1 MTLHLPSWKAMLKA
15 WLAATAMALAFHG
28 AVAAT
33 TWGANYFPDIV
44 LTTQDGAKVHFY
56 EDLVKGKNVAVNVIY
71 TRCRDECPLETARMA
86 EVQRLL
92 GERMGKDIFF
102 LSISIDPEKD
112 TPKVLKAYA
121 GKFGVGPG
129 WLFLTGQ
136 KEDIKVLTRK
146 LGLSRSSDASSKDG
160 HASSLMLGSDSNGQW
175 MRNSAV
181 DNPRF
186 LAATMAG
193 FFGWKDVQPTQSY
206 AQARTLDIGRA
217 KFTFES
223 RCASC
228 HTIGQGDRIGP
239 DLSQVTV
246 RRSPAWVARYMK
258 EPEKVLAEGDP
269 AAVQLFKRY
278 KQVGMPNLR
287 LGEEDVAALISYID
301 EQDKAAGKAQ
311 RTAGHAHHLHPQI
324 SQPLTRKP

>member
-1 MTLHLPSWKAMLKA
+1 MDFVSLCCKARPKA
-15 WLAATAMALAFHG
+15 LLATAVMALSLQG

-33 TWGANYFPDIV
+33 SWGADYFPNIV
-44 LTTQDGAKVHFY
+44 LTTQDGAKVRFY

-71 TRCRDECPLETARMA
+71 TTCKDECPLETARMA

-92 GERMGKDIFF
+92 GDHMGRDIFF

-129 WLFLTGQ
+129 WLFLTGN

-146 LGLSRSSDASSKDG
+146 LGLSRSSDAFSKDG
-160 HASSLMLGSDSNGQW
+160 HASSLMLGNDPDGQW

-186 LAATMAG
+186 LATTMAN
-193 FFGWKDVQPTQSY
+193 FFGWKNVVPTQSY
-206 AQARTLDIGRA
+206 DQARTLDIGRA
-217 KFTFES
+217 QFTFES

-228 HTIGQGDRIGP
+228 HTIGQGDGIGP

-269 AAVQLFKRY
+269 IAVQLFKRY
-278 KQVGMPNLR
+278 QQVGMPNLR
-287 LGEEDVAALISYID
+287 LGEEDVAALIGYID
-301 EQDKAAGKAQ
+301 EQDKAAKAVQ
-311 RTAGHAHHLHPQI
+311 RTTGHNNPSRMPPPA
-324 SQPLTRKP
+324 SR

>member
-1 MTLHLPSWKAMLKA
+1 
-15 WLAATAMALAFHG
+15 MALPFHG
-28 AVAAT
+28 AIAAT
-33 TWGANYFPDIV
+33 SWGADYFPDVV
-44 LTTQDGAKVHFY
+44 LTTQDGAKVRFY

-71 TRCRDECPLETARMA
+71 TSCKDECPLETARMA

-129 WLFLTGQ
+129 WLFLTG
-136 KEDIKVLTRK
+136 KKDDIKVLTRK
-146 LGLSRSSDASSKDG
+146 LGLSRSSDAISKDG

-186 LAATMAG
+186 LASTMAG
-193 FFGWKDVQPTQSY
+193 FFGWKDAQATQGY
-206 AQARTLDIGRA
+206 AQARTLDTGRA

-239 DLSQVTV
+239 DLSQVTA
-246 RRSPAWVARYMK
+246 RRSPAWLARYLK

-269 AAVQLFKRY
+269 TAVQLFKRY

-287 LGEEDVAALISYID
+287 LGEEDVAALIGYID
-301 EQDKAAGKAQ
+301 EQEKAASTAQ
-311 RTAGHAHHLHPQI
+311 RNSGHQHPSHVHT
-324 SQPLTRKP
+324 SQSLTPKR